1 VSALADRVWYGADGG
16 AALARML
23 LAPASALFRAGVAL
37 RGAMFDAG
45 VLRAQAGAI
54 PAVSVGNL
62 TVGGTGKTPVAS
74 WIAAE
79 LRARGAHPAIVLRGY
94 GDDEP
99 LVHGRLAP
107 GIPVIVDPDRAAGVA
122 RAAAGGADVAVLDDA
137 FQHRRAVRTADVVL
151 VSADRW
157 PAHVRLLPA
166 GPFRE
171 PLAALARATLVII
184 TRKSAAEADVAR
196 VRAAIA
202 REAPALPV
210 AVVHLR
216 LDALHD
222 DGGEPVSLASLAGAS
237 VLAISAVGD
246 PDAFAAQL
254 AGCGALVRTAAFADH
269 HAFTQEDA
277 ARIAASLRS
286 NERPLCTLKDFVKLD
301 ALWPR
306 QAPPLWYVSQLSNV
320 EAGRDAIDA
329 MLSTLLRA
337 RSTHT

>member
-1 VSALADRVWYGADGG
+1 
-16 AALARML
+16 
-23 LAPASALFRAGVAL
+23 
-37 RGAMFDAG
+37 
-45 VLRAQAGAI
+45 
-54 PAVSVGNL
+54 
-62 TVGGTGKTPVAS
+62 
-74 WIAAE
+74 
-79 LRARGAHPAIVLRGY
+79 
-94 GDDEP
+94 
-99 LVHGRLAP
+99 
-107 GIPVIVDPDRAAGVA
+107 
-122 RAAAGGADVAVLDDA
+122 
-137 FQHRRAVRTADVVL
+137 
-151 VSADRW
+151 
-157 PAHVRLLPA
+157 
-166 GPFRE
+166 
-171 PLAALARATLVII
+171 
-184 TRKSAAEADVAR
+184 
-196 VRAAIA
+196 
-202 REAPALPV
+202 
-210 AVVHLR
+210 
-216 LDALHD
+216 
-222 DGGEPVSLASLAGAS
+222 

>member
-1 VSALADRVWYGADGG
+1 MSAFADRIWYGADRG
-16 AALARML
+16 AALMRAA
-23 LAPASALFRAGVAL
+23 LAPVSAFFRAAGAA
-37 RGAMFDAG
+37 RGALYDAG
-45 VLRAQAGAI
+45 VFRAHAGPI

-74 WIAAE
+74 WLTAE
-79 LRARGAHPAIVLRGY
+79 LRARGARPAIVLRGY

-107 GIPVIVDPDRAAGVA
+107 GIPVIVDPDRVAGIA

-137 FQHRRAVRTADVVL
+137 FQHRRAMRAADIVL

-157 PAHVRLLPA
+157 PAHARLLPA

-171 PLAALARATLVII
+171 PLSALGRATLAII
-184 TRKSAAEADVAR
+184 TRKSAGDAEVAR
-196 VRAAIA
+196 VRAALA

-210 AVVHLR
+210 AVMHLR
-216 LDALHD
+216 LGALHD
-222 DGGEPVSLASLAGAS
+222 DAGPMEPLAALAGRP

-254 AGCGALVRTAAFADH
+254 AAAGARVRAAAFPDH
-269 HAFTQEDA
+269 HAFTVADA
-277 ARIAASLRS
+277 ERLARSLASE
-286 NERPLCTLKDFVKLD
+286 ERPVCTLKDFVKLH

-306 QAPPLWYVSQLSNV
+306 QAPPLWYVSQLPNV
-320 EAGRDAIDA
+320 ETGRDAIEA
-329 MLSTLLRA
+329 ILSALLRA
-337 RSTHT
+337 RATPT